1 MTTPP
6 SLAAWHFSPTDAATI
21 GDASADDLVR
31 LACMDYGGWNPER
44 AARARALDAARPGLA
59 RGDLHAAA
67 AVGDVAAVAAALD
80 RDPAAL
86 NRKGGALH
94 WEPLLYACYSR
105 FDSQPDGAAA
115 AAAGGAD
122 HRRSTLEVARW
133 LLARGADPDAGFL
146 WEGNLPPFTALT
158 GAFGGGEDGNNEP
171 PHRDAA
177 ALAKL
182 LLDAGADPNDGQ
194 TLYNRHFFPAD
205 DHLELLL
212 AYGLGRGA
220 GGTWYR
226 RCGARMG
233 TPADLLVEEL
243 WAAAGKNYFARV
255 KLLVAHGVDVNAPGR
270 RDGRTPCESA
280 LRAGNRE
287 VARFLQEHGARAV
300 ELAPAEAFAA
310 ACAAGDGAAARA
322 LLAKD
327 AGLVAAL
334 GAHRRM
340 ELVLAAV
347 EARRSDG
354 LKLMAELGFD
364 LNALG
369 RITALHHAAWI
380 GDVEL
385 VRLLLDLGADPSI
398 REPTHD
404 GTPLDWADHNRQA
417 ATAALL
423 RARETP
429 PPRSLPGGIG
439 GAGGA
444 GGK

>member
-1 MTTPP
+1 VTTPP
-6 SLAAWHFSPTDAATI
+6 SLAPWYFAPPDAAAI

-44 AARARALDAARPGLA
+44 AARARVLDAARPDLA

-80 RDPAAL
+80 RDPAAV
-86 NRKGGALH
+86 NRKGGALD

-105 FDSQPDGAAA
+105 FD
-115 AAAGGAD
+115 GAD
-122 HRRSTLEVARW
+122 EGRATLEVARL

-146 WEGNLPPFTALT
+146 WKGNVPPFTALT

-194 TLYNRHFFPAD
+194 TLYNRHFLPED

-212 AYGLGRGA
+212 AHGLGRGA

-226 RCGARMG
+226 RCGAPMG
-233 TPADLLVEEL
+233 TPAELLVEEL
-243 WAAAGKNYFARV
+243 WAAAAKNYFARV
-255 KLLVAHGVDVNAPGR
+255 KRLVAHGVDVNAPGR
-270 RDGRTPCESA
+270 RDGRTPYESA
-280 LRAGNRE
+280 WRAGNRE
-287 VARFLQEHGARAV
+287 VARFLLEHGARAV
-300 ELAPAEAFAA
+300 ELGPAEELAA
-310 ACAAGDGAAARA
+310 ACAAGDRAAARA

-327 AGLVAAL
+327 AGLLAAL

-354 LKLMAELGFD
+354 LRLMAELGFD
-364 LNALG
+364 LSALG
-369 RITALHHAAWI
+369 RITALHQAAWM
-380 GDVEL
+380 GDVEM
-385 VRLLLDLGADPSI
+385 VQLLLELGADPSV
-398 REPTHD
+398 REATHG
-404 GTPLDWADHNRQA
+404 GTPADWATHNRKA
-417 ATAALL
+417 AAAALL
-423 RARETP
+423 RARDAKS
-429 PPRSLPGGIG
+429 RSLPG

-444 GGK
+444 GGE